1 MDVGKILSGSQ
12 LLQRAE
18 HITVSTTEARER
30 SDQPADVLLEQNLLQ
45 KEALHKDEAES
56 IVKSLNDFLEPTS
69 SEVRF
74 EFHDKLEEYYV
85 TVVNKDTDEI
95 IKEIPPKK
103 MLDVYAAMAEFMGFL
118 VDRKI

>member
-18 HITVSTTEARER
+18 HITDSTTEARER
-30 SDQPADVLLEQNLLQ
+30 SDQPKDVLLDQNLLQ
-45 KEALHKDEAES
+45 KEALHKDEAHS

-74 EFHDKLEEYYV
+74 EFHDELEEYYV

>member
-18 HITVSTTEARER
+18 HITDSTTEARER
-30 SDQPADVLLEQNLLQ
+30 SDQPADVLLDQNLLQ